1 MRLTRYALCAMLILC
16 GALSAPVAAAPSIT
30 SSINT
35 RIRDLQASA
44 VLNEANLAAL
54 KKIGKDYADA
64 YRAKTMESSFKE
76 PGKLRFEAK
85 AVGITFTQV
94 VNGNQI
100 HTSVLGIR
108 STRDI
113 STRPQSRLTT
123 LELGF
128 IAPSALRDYTTKYLR
143 KQTLHN
149 TSCQVYELRYRQKDQ
164 RTKKTLLYVDP
175 AKKVLV
181 RRELYRPDGS
191 LKARFTYLNPKQV
204 APGIWLPTRITVH
217 NGAGELGG
225 VTTYSNFR
233 VNTGLA
239 DTLFEGA

>member
-1 MRLTRYALCAMLILC
+1 M
-16 GALSAPVAAAPSIT
+16 
-30 SSINT
+30 
-35 RIRDLQASA
+35 
-44 VLNEANLAAL
+44 LNEANLAAI

-149 TSCQVYELRYRQKDQ
+149 TSCQVYELRYRQTDQ

-175 AKKVLV
+175 AKTVLV
-181 RRELYRPDGS
+181 RREIPSDGS
-191 LKARFTYLNPKQV
+191 LKALHLLNPKQV

-225 VTTYSNFR
+225 SHLQQLPCEHRPRGYAFR
-233 VNTGLA
+233 
-239 DTLFEGA
+239 GA